1 MITFH
6 LFRTKTHF
14 VQILFY
20 VSSTR
25 RKESQLKKGKVG
37 LFRIKQWHNKL

>member
-6 LFRTKTHF
+6 LFRAKTHF

-25 RKESQLKKGKVG
+25 RKESQFK
-37 LFRIKQWHNKL
+37 REMYEIKQWHNK